1 MANHASHAALPYPIR
16 GARYTLLLPYLDAD
30 GDPTDPT
37 TPDTEY
43 SLDDGAAADTAE
55 EVSSPKNSVGML
67 TLSGA
72 ETNGSCVSVAA
83 KAASGPKTT
92 LATLYP
98 RVLPVVASG
107 TSLDAGSSSGGTIA
121 SGDRPAYDVTGCFFV
136 TTGGTGGGGTGGAN
150 NQARRIVTYA
160 PSTGAF
166 TVSPNFE
173 TAIDTSTD
181 WEIRLP
187 EGVTLGMLRALNPST
202 PGRTLDADASG
213 RVDVGKVAGTA
224 QTARDLG
231 AQLDATVSSRLAA
244 ASYTAPLDAAGTRSA
259 VGLASANLDTQL
271 AAIYARTDV
280 ATSTRLAGSTYV
292 APLDATATQ
301 AAAAAALTAYDPPT
315 RTEATSDKDAI
326 LARLGSPANA
336 DLAADIAAV
345 LASIALRATPAQVAT
360 EIADALRA
368 DSGTELSSPP
378 AKDAPVAAQVQ
389 WLFQALRNGGTQTA
403 TARTTRNDAGSTTG
417 TQAVSDDGTTLTVGK
432 AS

>member
-1 MANHASHAALPYPIR
+1 MATRAKAFTAHIYAYDSATGAPKTGDSANITPRLAKDGTSAAL
-16 GARYTLLLPYLDAD
+16 TTTTVTELDATNF
-30 GDPTDPT
+30 P
-37 TPDTEY
+37 
-43 SLDDGAAADTAE
+43 GAYK
-55 EVSSPKNSVGML
+55 VSI
-67 TLSGA
+67 
-72 ETNGSCVSVAA
+72 
-83 KAASGPKTT
+83 
-92 LATLYP
+92 
-98 RVLPVVASG
+98 SG
-107 TSLDAGSSSGGTIA
+107 TEADCDALVVGGKSSTSGV
-121 SGDRPAYDVTGCFFV
+121 Y
-136 TTGGTGGGGTGGAN
+136 
-150 NQARRIVTYA
+150 IV
-160 PSTGAF
+160 P
-166 TVSPNFE
+166 TVYQME
-173 TAIDTSTD
+173 
-181 WEIRLP
+181 RLP
-187 EGVTLGMLRALNPST
+187 DAAPDAAGGVR
-202 PGRTLDADASG
+202 
-213 RVDVGKVAGTA
+213 DVARVAGTA

-271 AAIYARTDV
+271 AALPTAAENRAEMDASSVGLAAIFARTDV
-280 ATSTRLAGSTYV
+280 ATSTRLAGSSYV

-301 AAAAAALTAYDPPT
+301 SAAAAALTAYDPPT

-326 LARLGSPANA
+326 LARLGTPANA

-345 LASIALRATPAQVAT
+345 LTSIALRATPAQVAT

-417 TQAVSDDGTTLTVGK
+417 TQAVSDDGTTLVLGK